1 MVETVCRLTMQ
12 ETPEKLARSGPRKVF
27 VVQAMRCPAGRQTGA
42 DAGSY
47 HVAAFIDAHL
57 PLRRVQ

>member
-1 MVETVCRLTMQ
+1 MQ

-42 DAGSY
+42 DTGSH